1 MAWTSPRSYT
11 GGETLTAAIL
21 NADLRDNL
29 NAGFPTG
36 SLHHYIRAATTTE
49 TLVNGFAL
57 EANGI
62 AFTRTTYSALNTL
75 LSGLGYPFGPGNG
88 STTANLPDLQ
98 GRSVVAMASGGHVD
112 VNALGDSDA
121 QDKALRTP
129 KGAPSGGSTDT
140 AAAHNHGM
148 QATTG
153 VPSGTIQVQSG
164 TGTWVAD
171 STHLHNQAGPS
182 LDAGAHAH
190 SVSGGSGAAGAFLVA
205 GIIAVK
211 T

>member
-75 LSGLGYPFGPGNG
+75 LSGLGYPFGAGNG

-98 GRSVVAMASGGHVD
+98 GRSLVGMSSGGHVD

-129 KGAPSGGSTDT
+129 KVSVSGATDAVADHVHSMQPQTGGPNET
-140 AAAHNHGM
+140 
-148 QATTG
+148 
-153 VPSGTIQVQSG
+153 PQVQAG
-164 TGTWVAD
+164 TGATVGS
-171 STHLHNQAGPS
+171 STHQHTQAGPS
-182 LDAGAHAH
+182 FGAGAHAH
-190 SVSGGSGAAGAFLVA
+190 AFSGASSGAYLVA